1 MTNSP
6 TIPRTDAGRRD
17 LLQHLSIQL
26 PNYANI
32 LEISATDIGQVQAGS
47 DWFDYSLKVEEA
59 AQRFTD
65 GNFGLKRVLRD
76 GPKGTIIS
84 LPAPLVVIAP
94 PTSEPFPDILGFL
107 GALIM
112 RIKKHKN
119 YTEAIGKALHIIPA
133 QNPQPDPA
141 LLQPDLTFDFNAGHP
156 VLYWYHKGTDALLIE
171 ADYGTGSF
179 GLVTIQMTTSFEDST
194 PLPLPGNV
202 ALWKYRAIYRIRDAQ
217 VGQWSKVL
225 EISVKGS

>member
-1 MTNSP
+1 MP
-6 TIPRTDAGRRD
+6 
-17 LLQHLSIQL
+17 
-26 PNYANI
+26 
-32 LEISATDIGQVQAGS
+32 
-47 DWFDYSLKVEEA
+47 
-59 AQRFTD
+59 
-65 GNFGLKRVLRD
+65 
-76 GPKGTIIS
+76 
-84 LPAPLVVIAP
+84 
-94 PTSEPFPDILGFL
+94 
-107 GALIM
+107 
-112 RIKKHKN
+112 N

-179 GLVTIQMTTSFEDST
+179 GLVTIQMTTSFEDNT